1 MLLVSAK
8 QMITNLALIVNVVIE
23 PKCVGFT
30 GKTFN
35 MVKIRHFL
43 LYSFEIYPLYET
55 THFFAFTLY
64 GQKYV
69 DM

>member
-1 MLLVSAK
+1 MCGEL
-8 QMITNLALIVNVVIE
+8 
-23 PKCVGFT
+23 
-30 GKTFN
+30 GKPFN

-55 THFFAFTLY
+55 THFFTFTLY